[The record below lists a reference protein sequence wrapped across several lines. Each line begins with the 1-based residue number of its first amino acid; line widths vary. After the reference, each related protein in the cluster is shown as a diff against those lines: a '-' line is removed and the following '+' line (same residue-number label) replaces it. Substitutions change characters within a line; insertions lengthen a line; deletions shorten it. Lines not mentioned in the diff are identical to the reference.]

1 VPSSTSAEEALERSA
16 QPALGERSPGPDV
29 SPFDLPGEGAA
40 AALCLHGLTGTPYE
54 VRPLA
59 EALSRAGIR
68 AVGPALPGH
77 NQTPSHLARTSHGEW
92 LAAVREHLQSLR
104 AKHARVF
111 VVGVSLGGLLSLALA
126 AEEPIDGVVVVGT
139 PLRFSLGLRTFIP
152 LVAPVVAYVKKRGG
166 SDIREPGARSRH
178 PSYDVMPLASVA
190 ELIRLQRL
198 VRSRLSRVNAPIL
211 IAHGAHDR
219 TAHPADARAIHA
231 KVGSAE
237 RQLLVLEAS
246 AHVATVDYDGA
257 LLARS
262 AAEFLNRFA

>member
-1 VPSSTSAEEALERSA
+1 MASSTSAAARV
-16 QPALGERSPGPDV
+16 DV
-29 SPFDLPGEGAA
+29 APFDLPGRGSA

-77 NQTPSHLARTSHGEW
+77 NQTPAHLARTSHGDW
-92 LAAVREHLQSLR
+92 LDAVREHLHSLR
-104 AKHARVF
+104 GRHDRVF
-111 VVGVSLGGLLSLALA
+111 LVGVSLGGLLGLALA

-139 PLRFSLGLRTFIP
+139 PLRFSLWLRALIP
-152 LVAPVVAYVKKRGG
+152 LIAPVVPYAKKRGG

-178 PSYDVMPLASVA
+178 PSYEVMPLASVR

-198 VRSRLSRVNAPIL
+198 VRGRLARVNAPIL

-219 TAHPADARAIHA
+219 TAHPSDARSIHA
-231 KVGSAE
+231 NVGSAE

-257 LLARS
+257 LLARA

>member
-1 VPSSTSAEEALERSA
+1 MASSTSAAARV
-16 QPALGERSPGPDV
+16 DV
-29 SPFDLPGEGAA
+29 APFDLPGRGSA

-77 NQTPSHLARTSHGEW
+77 NQTPAHLARTSHGDW
-92 LAAVREHLQSLR
+92 LDAAREHLHSLR
-104 AKHARVF
+104 GRHDRVF
-111 VVGVSLGGLLSLALA
+111 LVGVSLGGLLGLALA

-139 PLRFSLGLRTFIP
+139 PLRFSLWLRALIP
-152 LVAPVVAYVKKRGG
+152 LIAPVVPYAKKRGG

-178 PSYDVMPLASVA
+178 PSYEVMPLASVR

-198 VRSRLSRVNAPIL
+198 VRGRLARVNAPIL

-219 TAHPADARAIHA
+219 TAHPSDARSIHA
-231 KVGSAE
+231 NVGSAE

-257 LLARS
+257 LLARA